1 MKKFFCYGM
10 GMISVITG
18 ICFLYMFFTGQ
29 YNSTLVLL
37 GFECCI
43 STVFFIMLEERP
55 RKTEAQIR
63 HDDRIKG
70 QGLSLL
76 LLIAIAAVVITFAS
90 SCSPKYGC
98 GHGAP
103 KQSWN
108 KMVNRINR
116 GY

>member
-1 MKKFFCYGM
+1 MKKFFYYLFGVF
-10 GMISVITG
+10 SVVTG
-18 ICFLYMFFTGQ
+18 ISFLYMFFAGQ
-29 YNSTLVLL
+29 YNSILVAA
-37 GFECCI
+37 GFECCF
-43 STVFFIMLEERP
+43 STIMFIMLEPRP
-55 RKTEAQIR
+55 RKTVEQIR
-63 HDDRIKG
+63 HDNRIKG
-70 QGLSLL
+70 QGLGLL
-76 LLIAIAAVVITFAS
+76 LMLAIAVAIITIAS